1 MLRPVGPRQMIAA
14 KCRIGIGGYA
24 SQFNKA
30 KTPSIFLV
38 LGATLH
44 GLHQGHRLL

>member
-1 MLRPVGPRQMIAA
+1 LQQSAELD
-14 KCRIGIGGYA
+14 GIGGYA

-30 KTPSIFLV
+30 KTPFLV

-44 GLHQGHRLL
+44 GLHRGHRLL